1 MRPSYKHVSSWSN
14 RSLLEV
20 DTFTLSNHTN
30 LYGTKAHQTSL
41 LRMKETLH
49 IPWSH
54 SVTRYLPDCDI
65 WTDRDFRAGEAP
77 SALSVRVFCAQGWD
91 ARTCPGHAGFPLGI
105 FSVRSQQIAIVGV
118 SPWSCSSSTTRP
130 EAVIVSLPKLPLA
143 PAFAVILCPASSR

>member
-14 RSLLEV
+14 RSLIEV

-30 LYGTKAHQTSL
+30 LYGTKADQTCL

-77 SALSVRVFCAQGWD
+77 GALR
-91 ARTCPGHAGFPLGI
+91 ARFLHKGRIHGPVLDT
-105 FSVRSQQIAIVGV
+105 QV
-118 SPWSCSSSTTRP
+118 SP
-130 EAVIVSLPKLPLA
+130 
-143 PAFAVILCPASSR
+143 